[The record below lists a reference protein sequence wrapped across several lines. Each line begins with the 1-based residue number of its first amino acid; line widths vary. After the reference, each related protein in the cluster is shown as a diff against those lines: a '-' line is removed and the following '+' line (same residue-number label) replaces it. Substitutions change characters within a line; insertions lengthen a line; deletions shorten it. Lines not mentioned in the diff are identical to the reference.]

1 MARTGRRRGN
11 VDTRADILAA
21 ARAQFAEQGY
31 DGASLRGIARAAGVD
46 PALVHHYFA
55 GKSGLF
61 AEVMQLPADPAA
73 VLPAVLEV
81 DAAELG
87 ATVLRFF
94 LGLWEEPHSGPQM
107 LTWIR
112 SSLASEEGTARLRE
126 FVVGEVLRRIAGRL
140 PDTRHAEQRAAL
152 AASQLIGLAIGRYLI
167 RVPPLAAASVDELVA
182 QVGPTLQRYLTGTL
196 LPVDGPPQ

>member
-21 ARAQFAEQGY
+21 ARVQFAERGY

-61 AEVMQLPADPAA
+61 AEVMQLPVNPAE
-73 VLPAVLEV
+73 VLPVLLDV
-81 DAAELG
+81 DVADLG
-87 ATVLRFF
+87 ATFLRFF
-94 LGLWEEPHSGPQM
+94 LGLWEEPRSGPQM
-107 LTWIR
+107 LAWIR
-112 SSLASEEGTARLRE
+112 SSLASEDGTARLRE
-126 FVVGEVLRRIAGRL
+126 FVGGEVLRRIAGRL
-140 PDTRHAEQRAAL
+140 PDAGQAELRAAL

-167 RVPPLAAASVDELVA
+167 RVPPLVVVSVDELVA
-182 QVGPTLQRYLTGTL
+182 QVGPTLQRYLTGPL
-196 LPVDGPPQ
+196 LPGDVPPE